1 MGQETKPNSNKKPTK
16 LYAWHIIII
25 FIIISHGATA
35 AKGCWSVLKCPFSNH
50 SGAGTGFVF
59 RTAVSVLA
67 VLEQHTAIQIANSKH
82 TEVIHCQCINI
93 GDPTKLHSVTCNKIH
108 FPKQS
113 AFEERR
119 GWKTHLLVYPYRQKP
134 TSPSKHGKDLCKLVG
149 KTVYLTVRGALRGDA
164 GPWEASLRCKVSPTS
179 LWIQWIYGWTQT
191 SLHPCAALWQFVRR
205 EGLRQTSGPL

>member
-1 MGQETKPNSNKKPTK
+1 M
-16 LYAWHIIII
+16 
-25 FIIISHGATA
+25 
-35 AKGCWSVLKCPFSNH
+35 
-50 SGAGTGFVF
+50 F

-149 KTVYLTVRGALRGDA
+149 KAVFLTVRGCIEGRCWTLRGIPSMQGLTHISLDTVDF
-164 GPWEASLRCKVSPTS
+164 WMDTDIFASLCCLMAVCEKGRTEANLWSPVTGAVSLGGACS
-179 LWIQWIYGWTQT
+179 RNAVKRL
-191 SLHPCAALWQFVRR
+191 
-205 EGLRQTSGPL
+205 SGSISERVFA